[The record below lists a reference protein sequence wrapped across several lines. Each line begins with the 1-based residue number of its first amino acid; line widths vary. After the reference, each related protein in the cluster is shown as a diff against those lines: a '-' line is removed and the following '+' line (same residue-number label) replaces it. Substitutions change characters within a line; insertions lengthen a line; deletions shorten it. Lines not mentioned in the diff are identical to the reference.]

1 MQSGHERRCRYPSRS
16 RLKKQIKDKIS
27 FIENNNK
34 KPSTKV
40 IKAPIIFTF
49 SSSLKKQVDI
59 KKEGIVKMQ
68 RFNHR

>member
-1 MQSGHERRCRYPSRS
+1 MQSEHEKYRDILLDQD
-16 RLKKQIKDKIS
+16 LKNKLKIKYK

-49 SSSLKKQVDI
+49 SSSLKNKLI
-59 KKEGIVKMQ
+59 LKRKEL
-68 RFNHR
+68 